1 MLPREYACCFHGDRR
16 QRRHGCPLPFRDV
29 QCGRIQ
35 CRGGRER
42 PLLGTHAEILTTTFN
57 HSSLVCRGTFLHLA
71 DDVSDP
77 ATVAQGTACG
87 PGKVGAPPS
96 QGCNQP
102 LQLRHKEDTQ
112 VCVCV
117 CVSGLSGPEVHRG
130 SGVRGGRLSQQV
142 SPSRGEWPQLRP
154 LLTRRLLIGRPWAVS
169 RCATATGTATVSWAG
184 PHPTAGTRAWGAAWT
199 VGQPAP
205 LQVGPRVCVCVC
217 VWAKVFCVLLL
228 SYLFVVWLRPLPQES
243 DPLRAALLVIFLL
256 VLPLLLLVVVLRL
269 PRVRRQLP
277 FIRASGWIH
286 KSRQNRY
293 RCRVC
298 VCVCSSHI

>member
-117 CVSGLSGPEVHRG
+117 CVCVSQACLDQKCTEARVFGVDDCRSKCHHHGVSGLSSAHSSP
-130 SGVRGGRLSQQV
+130 GG
-142 SPSRGEWPQLRP
+142 
-154 LLTRRLLIGRPWAVS
+154 
-169 RCATATGTATVSWAG
+169 
-184 PHPTAGTRAWGAAWT
+184 
-199 VGQPAP
+199 
-205 LQVGPRVCVCVC
+205 
-217 VWAKVFCVLLL
+217 F
-228 SYLFVVWLRPLPQES
+228 
-243 DPLRAALLVIFLL
+243 
-256 VLPLLLLVVVLRL
+256 
-269 PRVRRQLP
+269 
-277 FIRASGWIH
+277 
-286 KSRQNRY
+286 
-293 RCRVC
+293 
-298 VCVCSSHI
+298 